1 MTWQS
6 EFNDLQKKEHS
17 LCELLIIRSL
27 IDLTEYDT
35 ESEKWKGFVTN
46 EEEDYFEVGLDF
58 IAAKL
63 GFYAWRQ
70 IFYSEK
76 FKPVFKEDT
85 TISEILHDFRNNI
98 RKTNKIPKST
108 SFFSNTNRQL
118 REKIIDDCL
127 TRDILEKTKKKCEI
141 FNISED
147 GKRLTIE
154 NKTVSSF
161 DPIHQIISVITK
173 LFPDPLPSFI
183 STQERTSQPLR
194 KADFDKIR
202 EIQDDVCFFCERNP
216 IQVQDH
222 YIPDHFVHE
231 TKPSNIVGACNKCNR
246 EKWDKKPPDKEYFEK
261 ILKRNEEHPEL
272 FDKKYSESKYR
283 EEYERFEMITRWKA
297 QS

>member
-1 MTWQS
+1 MTWQT
-6 EFNDLQKKEHS
+6 EFNNFQKEEHS

-27 IDLTEYDT
+27 IDLTEYDV
-35 ESEKWKGFVTN
+35 ESEKWKWFVTN
-46 EEEDYFEVGLDF
+46 EEDCFEVGLDF

-76 FKPVFKEDT
+76 FKPILKEDT
-85 TISEILHDFRNNI
+85 RISEILHEFRDKI

-161 DPIHQIISVITK
+161 DPIHQITSVITK

-183 STQERTSQPLR
+183 LTQERTSQPLR

-202 EIQDDVCFFCERNP
+202 KIQDDVCFFCERNP

-261 ILKRNEEHPEL
+261 ILKRNEEHPKL

-283 EEYERFEMITRWKA
+283 KEYERFEMITRWKA